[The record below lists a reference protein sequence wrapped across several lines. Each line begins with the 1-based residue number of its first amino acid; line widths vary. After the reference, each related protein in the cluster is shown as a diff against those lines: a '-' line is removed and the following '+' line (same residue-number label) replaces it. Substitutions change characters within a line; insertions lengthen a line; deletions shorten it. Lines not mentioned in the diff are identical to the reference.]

1 MDIGVNLSATRQ
13 LQTKVE
19 MCWTCDAKEAA
30 DRIIKI
36 YAYADAYI
44 NFDKRS
50 PWWSFKSH
58 VWNFLDF

>member
-19 MCWTCDAKEAA
+19 TCWTCDAKEAA

-50 PWWSFKSH
+50 S
-58 VWNFLDF
+58 